1 MTKFLRDARSWHG
14 SQFVIEETIRVY
26 VGLRLGLRKRRNCGV
41 DCCCHRNSSFLA
53 SFCSRD
59 CCCVAMPGSI
69 EARLGGREKFG
80 VEESVTFRSN
90 LCASDEKEG
99 VS

>member
-1 MTKFLRDARSWHG
+1 
-14 SQFVIEETIRVY
+14 
-26 VGLRLGLRKRRNCGV
+26 
-41 DCCCHRNSSFLA
+41 
-53 SFCSRD
+53 
-59 CCCVAMPGSI
+59 VAMPGSI

-99 VS
+99 VSEVSLRWMLDRARSL